1 MEVTGGGWRHRWRHK
16 KRNFSLPCP
25 NNQNLCTQSCPN
37 IVIQHEHCYTT
48 LTLTLLYIPNTVPTN
63 RSDQT
68 NIWAG
73 CKIYVLSAFIMMKM
87 RMMIMRMIMMMKD
100 DLCMVKMGGSDDCD
114 NNNRGRL
121 PSWQGLPLSLWWIDI
136 IFVFALI
143 CSHIAVKNIIKWLG
157 LCCWCHR

>member
-73 CKIYVLSAFIMMKM
+73 CKIYVLSDYIMMKM
-87 RMMIMRMIMMMKD
+87 RMKIMGMIMMTKD
-100 DLCMVKMGGSDDCD
+100 DLCIIEMGGSDDCD

-121 PSWQGLPLSLWWIDI
+121 PSWQGLPLSLWWLCI
-136 IFVFALI
+136 IFVITLI

>member
-48 LTLTLLYIPNTVPTN
+48 LTLTLLCIPNTVPTN

-68 NIWAG
+68 NIWDG

-87 RMMIMRMIMMMKD
+87 RMMMKD
-100 DLCMVKMGGSDDCD
+100 DLCMVEMGGSDDCD
-114 NNNRGRL
+114 NNNRARL